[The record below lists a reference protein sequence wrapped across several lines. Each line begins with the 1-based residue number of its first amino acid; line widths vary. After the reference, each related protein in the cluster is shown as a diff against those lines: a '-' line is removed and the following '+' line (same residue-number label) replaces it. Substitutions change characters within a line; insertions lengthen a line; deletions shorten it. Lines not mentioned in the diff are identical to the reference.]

1 MKQVLITGDR
11 SGSGKTSITLALTA
25 LLSKNNRVQTFKV
38 GMDYIDPSYLSAASG
53 RPCRNLDTFTLSEH
67 QIRDIFHFG
76 CRDADIAL
84 VEGVRGLYEGADA
97 LTDTGSTAS
106 VAKILDIPVVL
117 VVSAQSITRSAAAL
131 VKGFQAFDRDV
142 QIAAVI
148 LNNVKGGSHRAKAVS
163 AIEHYCDVP
172 VIGAIPRMEEMHLAM
187 RHLGLV
193 PYREGIGQSDFTARI
208 ATITDMIGKYVDLE
222 RFGALMKEV
231 PPSPEYTTL
240 FDLPVER
247 DVRIGIAL
255 DEAFNFYYAD
265 LFDILHAAGAD
276 CIPFSPVRDRLPA
289 ADGYIIGGG
298 YPELFVSELEA
309 NDRMREALREVSK
322 NGSPIYGECGGLMYL
337 TDHMTLKK
345 GWNDIPNDQEYQMC
359 GVFHGETRMPS
370 RRVVSYVE
378 GTSVNDSPLGAAL
391 FRGHEFHYSEVV
403 LPRDT
408 RYAYQLSRGIGIQ
421 DNLDG
426 AVIHNTLGSYTHLHP
441 VASEGMFRHFVGLCR
456 KNGKRSREPVKNP
469 RVKEKT
475 TKPIT
480 PHEKL

>member
-1 MKQVLITGDR
+1 MKQILITGDR

-25 LLSKNNRVQTFKV
+25 LLAKNNRVQTFKV

-76 CRDADIAL
+76 CRNADIAL

-106 VAKILDIPVVL
+106 IAKILDIPVVL

-131 VKGFQAFDRDV
+131 VKGFQAFDQDID
-142 QIAAVI
+142 IAAVI
-148 LNNVKGGSHRAKAVS
+148 LNNVKGGSHRAKAVA

-172 VIGAIPRMEEMHLAM
+172 VIGAIPRMEEMQLAM

-193 PYREGIGQSDFTARI
+193 PFREGSGRGDFDARI
-208 ATITDMIGKYVDLE
+208 ATITEMIGKFVDLD
-222 RFGALMKEV
+222 RFGSIMKDV
-231 PPSPEYTTL
+231 SSSPDFKTL
-240 FDLPVER
+240 FDGPVDR

-265 LFDILHAAGAD
+265 LFDILHIAGAD
-276 CIPFSPVRDRLPA
+276 VIPFSPVHDLLPDA
-289 ADGYIIGGG
+289 NGYIIGGG
-298 YPELFVSELEA
+298 YPELFVKELEA
-309 NDRMREALREVSK
+309 NNRMREALREVSQ
-322 NGSPIYGECGGLMYL
+322 NGIPIYGECGGLMYL
-337 TDHMTLKK
+337 TDRMILQK
-345 GWNDIPNDQEYQMC
+345 GWHDSHKDQNYEMC
-359 GVFHGETRMPS
+359 RVFSGETHMPS

-378 GTSVNDSPLGAAL
+378 GLSMHDSPLGAAP

-403 LPRDT
+403 LARDT
-408 RYAYQLSRGIGIQ
+408 RYAYQLSRGVGIHE
-421 DNLDG
+421 NLDG

-456 KNGKRSREPVKNP
+456 KNA
-469 RVKEKT
+469 
-475 TKPIT
+475 
-480 PHEKL
+480 

>member
-1 MKQVLITGDR
+1 MKQILITGDR

-25 LLSKNNRVQTFKV
+25 LLAKNNRVQTFKV

-67 QIRDIFHFG
+67 QIRDIVHFG

-106 VAKILDIPVVL
+106 IAKILDIPVVL

-131 VKGFQAFDRDV
+131 VKGFQAFDQDV
-142 QIAAVI
+142 HIAAVI
-148 LNNVKGGSHRAKAVS
+148 LNNVKGGSHRAKAVA

-172 VIGAIPRMEEMHLAM
+172 VIGAIPRMEEMQLAM

-193 PYREGIGQSDFTARI
+193 PFREGTGRGDFDARI
-208 ATITDMIGKYVDLE
+208 ATITEMIGKFVDI
-222 RFGALMKEV
+222 RQFRSIMKDV
-231 PPSPEYTTL
+231 SSSPDHTTL
-240 FDLPVER
+240 FDIPVDR
-247 DVRIGIAL
+247 DVRIGVAL

-276 CIPFSPVRDRLPA
+276 YIPFSPVNDRLPA

-298 YPELFVSELEA
+298 YPELFVKELEA
-309 NDRMREALREVSK
+309 NDRMREALREVSQ
-322 NGSPIYGECGGLMYL
+322 NGLPIYGECGGLMYL
-337 TDHMTLKK
+337 TDRMTLKK
-345 GWNDIPNDQEYQMC
+345 GWHDSQKDQDYEMC
-359 GVFHGETRMPS
+359 RVFSGETHMPS

-378 GTSVNDSPLGAAL
+378 GVSLNDSPLGAAP
-391 FRGHEFHYSEVV
+391 FRGHEFHYSEVA
-403 LPRDT
+403 LARDT
-408 RYAYQLSRGIGIQ
+408 RYAYQLSRGVGIHE
-421 DNLDG
+421 NLDG

-456 KNGKRSREPVKNP
+456 KNA
-469 RVKEKT
+469 
-475 TKPIT
+475 
-480 PHEKL
+480 